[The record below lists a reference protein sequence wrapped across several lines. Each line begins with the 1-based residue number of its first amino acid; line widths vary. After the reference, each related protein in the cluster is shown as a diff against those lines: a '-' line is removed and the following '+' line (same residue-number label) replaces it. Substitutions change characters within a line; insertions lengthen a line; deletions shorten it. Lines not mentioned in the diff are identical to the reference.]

1 MSPLTSGW
9 IDQTEL
15 EENKLCKLSSEQS
28 TSAHPMVVS
37 HSLIVYKNL
46 TWKCYIHGQEIKSM
60 ALSTVPKI
68 LTPESFNLLIQKVN
82 AFQVCPGN
90 PDSNF
95 MSMSDSRKGKFLSV
109 TGKVNAYEDSQF
121 EVIWNGERYH

>member
-1 MSPLTSGW
+1 MT
-9 IDQTEL
+9 
-15 EENKLCKLSSEQS
+15 
-28 TSAHPMVVS
+28 
-37 HSLIVYKNL
+37 
-46 TWKCYIHGQEIKSM
+46 
-60 ALSTVPKI
+60 LSTVPKI
-68 LTPESFNLLIQKVN
+68 LTPESFNLLIQKVT

-121 EVIWNGERYH
+121 EVIWNGERYHQTIRTSDCDMVARKVPVMLKISFNPESNVQ